1 VTASSAAPV
10 ATILGYAA
18 KAEETRQFAV
28 AERLFDRAVEAGGH
42 RGVIARHRIEFLL
55 RRGNLRGAR
64 EGIARLRQADPD
76 SVDPWSLEA
85 QALEIEGHRSAAMS
99 VLRSGLALHPQDHQ
113 LRQLLVKYLK
123 RDRRHGD
130 AIDALLPALGAIDQ
144 SEHAFAL
151 IDATARAPVFFAEL
165 GEADAYALAMERLFV
180 ALEHRLGG
188 LVSAPLRRA
197 IARRVLQI
205 ANLRMILFSTMD
217 TGTLMAARAGL
228 VAMAEDPLPPH
239 IPASGRPARDGRIRV
254 GFVMGSVGTDLE
266 SEGMLP
272 MFLPVDPT
280 RFFRGV
286 YVVTDSVNVVSDR
299 VRDLVDAYVP
309 LPPTYEAQ
317 VAFLR
322 EQDLDILFVGNDCSC
337 FYTPLTRLAATRIAP
352 VQITNNVSSV
362 SSFYPTIDAYLIGE
376 SFVRGA
382 WTERYR
388 EEVITLPGIGFRL
401 DLPSEPEDST
411 PAPTR
416 EGLGI
421 ASDSVVF
428 STGANIHKLVP
439 ELVVVWME
447 ILRRVPGSR
456 LMLMPFNRA
465 IDAEGAKAFI
475 AMVNGYAAAVGVTP
489 DRILFLPPLGSRRRF
504 RAVLRL
510 ADIFLDSFPFS
521 AGNGTLDAVEERIPV
536 VAVEGRLFRDKLS
549 QGVLD
554 AIGLA
559 DWVAPDRTTYVKR
572 AVEIACDPHRR
583 QMMRDVLAE
592 AYRPEHFYS
601 DPAHTQAVE
610 AVYARLAAAAGRG

>member
-1 VTASSAAPV
+1 MTASSDAP
-10 ATILGYAA
+10 ANTILGYAA
-18 KAEETRQFAV
+18 KAEETRQFAL

-42 RGVIARHRIEFLL
+42 RGPIARHRIEFLL

-64 EGIARLRQADPD
+64 DAITRLQQFDPD
-76 SVDPWSLEA
+76 NADAWSLEA
-85 QALEIEGHRSAAMS
+85 QALEIEGHRSAAMD
-99 VLRSGLALHPQDHQ
+99 VLRSGLALHPLDQR
-113 LRQLLVKYLK
+113 LRQFLVKYLK

-130 AIDALLPALGAIDQ
+130 AIDALLPALAAIDR

-151 IDATARAPVFFAEL
+151 IDIAARAPAFFAEL

-180 ALEHRLGG
+180 ALESRLRN
-188 LVSAPLRRA
+188 LAAAPLRRA
-197 IARRVLQI
+197 IARRVLQT

-217 TGTLMAARAGL
+217 TGALMAARASL
-228 VAMAEDPLPPH
+228 VAMAEDPLPAHVPV
-239 IPASGRPARDGRIRV
+239 ADRPVRDGRIRV

-272 MFLPVDPT
+272 MFLPVDPA

-286 YVVTDSVNVVSDR
+286 YVVTDNINVVSDR
-299 VRDLVDAYVP
+299 VRGAVDAYVP
-309 LPPTYEAQ
+309 LPATYEAQ
-317 VAFLR
+317 VALLR
-322 EQDLDILFVGNDCSC
+322 DQGLDILFVGNDCSC

-382 WTERYR
+382 WAERYR

-401 DLPSEPEDST
+401 DLPPEPDDSA
-411 PAPTR
+411 PDPTR

-421 ASDSVVF
+421 AADAIVF

-439 ELVVVWME
+439 DLVVVWME

-465 IDAEGAKAFI
+465 IDPEGAKAFV
-475 AMVNGYAAAVGVTP
+475 AMVNGYAASAGVTP

-504 RAVLRL
+504 RAALRL

-521 AGNGTLDAVEERIPV
+521 AGNGTLDAVEERIPI

-559 DWVAPDRTTYVKR
+559 TWVVPDRTTYVQR
-572 AVEIACDPHRR
+572 AVEIARDPQRR
-583 QMMRDVLAE
+583 QSMRQALAD
-592 AYRPEHFYS
+592 AYRPEHFYR

-610 AVYARLAAAAGRG
+610 AVYAKLAASIAHR